1 MLRSLCLAASTI
13 SSTES
18 PHQRSLLELLEPTYK
33 SHDRGCCAAP
43 ALLPTQLPV
52 VNTALT

>member
-18 PHQRSLLELLEPTYK
+18 PHQRSLLELRNPLTRAITEDAVQPLL
-33 SHDRGCCAAP
+33 CC
-43 ALLPTQLPV
+43 QRDFQY
-52 VNTALT
+52 